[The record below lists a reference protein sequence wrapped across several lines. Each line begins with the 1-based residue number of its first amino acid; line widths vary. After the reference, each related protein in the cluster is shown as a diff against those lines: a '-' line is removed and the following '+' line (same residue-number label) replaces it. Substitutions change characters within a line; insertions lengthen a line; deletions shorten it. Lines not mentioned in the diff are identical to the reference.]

1 MNTDTS
7 GRESG
12 VKATLAEFKLIT
24 INRGRRKTIPKRS
37 VVVNGR
43 KSSVSLEDE
52 FWAEIVAIA
61 AAREIPLGEL
71 ISELDRQR
79 RTANLSSAIR
89 TFVLRQYYSF
99 NEPA

>member
-1 MNTDTS
+1 M
-7 GRESG
+7 
-12 VKATLAEFKLIT
+12 IT
-24 INRGRRKTIPKRS
+24 IKSRDRHKSMPKRS

-61 AAREIPLGEL
+61 AARGMPIGKL

-89 TFVLRQYYSF
+89 TFVLRQYY
-99 NEPA
+99 NYDDEPD